1 MLIQTHAI
9 SAMHEIYR
17 RSQHL
22 LIQLRLCGGLVLL
35 TRVG

>member
-1 MLIQTHAI
+1 MLIRTHG
-9 SAMHEIYR
+9 MHEIY

-35 TRVG
+35 TRVGYG